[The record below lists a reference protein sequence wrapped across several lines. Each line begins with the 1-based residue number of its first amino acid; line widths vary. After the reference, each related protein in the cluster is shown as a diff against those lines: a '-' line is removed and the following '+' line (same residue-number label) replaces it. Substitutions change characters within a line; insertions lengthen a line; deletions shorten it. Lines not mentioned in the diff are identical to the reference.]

1 MQKFFFKN
9 VRFYTLYKTDI
20 PMHKTQTLNDF
31 IFKHC
36 SQSMDHALSAE
47 RYPSWKRSCSELKD
61 IDFIHLGLLRCISQ
75 VDSGRHFLQTAEE
88 VYGERVPH
96 STYFKS
102 LKSPRR
108 TSMLEAIELQ
118 SYERHCATLSSQGI
132 DYLTS
137 FPELNEYTV
146 LAADGH
152 FIDHACHTEK
162 ARMAKPT
169 QRVLSI
175 V

>member
-1 MQKFFFKN
+1 
-9 VRFYTLYKTDI
+9 
-20 PMHKTQTLNDF
+20 MHNTQTLNDF
-31 IFKHC
+31 IFEHC
-36 SQSMDHALSAE
+36 NQSMDNASSAE
-47 RYPSWKRSCSELKD
+47 RYPPWKRSCSELKD
-61 IDFIHLGLLRCISQ
+61 IDFIHLGILRCISQ

-88 VYGERVPH
+88 VYGERIPH

-108 TSMLEAIELQ
+108 MGMLEAVELQ

-132 DYLTS
+132 DYLAS

-152 FIDHACHTEK
+152 FIDHACHRK
-162 ARMAKPT
+162 RHG
-169 QRVLSI
+169 
-175 V
+175 